1 MISTRSIISKLIE
14 SCRDEQDIDKKIETL
29 YRINSMLPKSQK
41 LKIPSLL
48 TDDYVETALYNI
60 EQIQIMQELRNF
72 ITEKYIKKDDKFKNT

>member
-29 YRINSMLPKSQK
+29 YRINSILPKSQK

-48 TDDYVETALYNI
+48 TDDYVETALYSI
-60 EQIQIMQELRNF
+60 EQAQIM
-72 ITEKYIKKDDKFKNT
+72 

>member
-1 MISTRSIISKLIE
+1 LKKGNYISTKSVISKLIE

-60 EQIQIMQELRNF
+60 EQIQIM
-72 ITEKYIKKDDKFKNT
+72 

>member
-1 MISTRSIISKLIE
+1 MNSKSIISKLIE

-48 TDDYVETALYNI
+48 TDDYVETSLYNI
-60 EQIQIMQELRNF
+60 EQAQIM
-72 ITEKYIKKDDKFKNT
+72 

>member
-1 MISTRSIISKLIE
+1 LKKGNDISTKSVISKLIE

-29 YRINSMLPKSQK
+29 YRINSILPKSQK

-60 EQIQIMQELRNF
+60 EQAQIM
-72 ITEKYIKKDDKFKNT
+72 

>member
-1 MISTRSIISKLIE
+1 MIFTRSIISKLIE

-29 YRINSMLPKSQK
+29 YRINSILPKSQK

-60 EQIQIMQELRNF
+60 EQAQIM
-72 ITEKYIKKDDKFKNT
+72 

>member
-60 EQIQIMQELRNF
+60 EQIQIM
-72 ITEKYIKKDDKFKNT
+72 

>member
-1 MISTRSIISKLIE
+1 MIFTRSIISKLIE

-60 EQIQIMQELRNF
+60 EQIQIM
-72 ITEKYIKKDDKFKNT
+72 

>member
-1 MISTRSIISKLIE
+1 MNSTKSIISKLIE

-60 EQIQIMQELRNF
+60 EQAQIM
-72 ITEKYIKKDDKFKNT
+72 

>member
-29 YRINSMLPKSQK
+29 YRINSILPKSQK

-60 EQIQIMQELRNF
+60 EQAQIM
-72 ITEKYIKKDDKFKNT
+72 

>member
-29 YRINSMLPKSQK
+29 YHINSILPKSQK

-48 TDDYVETALYNI
+48 TDDYVETDQSRLKMSCSRRKIAHGL
-60 EQIQIMQELRNF
+60 
-72 ITEKYIKKDDKFKNT
+72 

>member
-29 YRINSMLPKSQK
+29 YHINSILPKSQK

-60 EQIQIMQELRNF
+60 EQAQIM
-72 ITEKYIKKDDKFKNT
+72 

>member
-1 MISTRSIISKLIE
+1 MSTKSIISKLIE

-29 YRINSMLPKSQK
+29 YRINSILPKSQK

-60 EQIQIMQELRNF
+60 EQAQIM
-72 ITEKYIKKDDKFKNT
+72 

>member
-48 TDDYVETALYNI
+48 TDDYVETALYSI
-60 EQIQIMQELRNF
+60 EQAQIM
-72 ITEKYIKKDDKFKNT
+72 